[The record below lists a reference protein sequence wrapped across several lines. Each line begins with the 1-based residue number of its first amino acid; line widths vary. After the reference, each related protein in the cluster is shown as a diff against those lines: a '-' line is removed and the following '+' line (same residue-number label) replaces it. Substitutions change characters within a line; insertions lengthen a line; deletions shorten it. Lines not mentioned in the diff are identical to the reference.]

1 MFTDHLSFYAQD
13 DVTKNVLERL
23 KLTAKKL
30 PGLHYGGLPPAK
42 EEKPVEGQTQNSPKP
57 AEKKALDMF
66 DDDFLI
72 LAKQA
77 AAHRVHLN
85 FLLY

>member
-1 MFTDHLSFYAQD
+1 MSD

-42 EEKPVEGQTQNSPKP
+42 EEKPSEGSTLEQP
-57 AEKKALDMF
+57 AAKKSLDMF

-77 AAHRVHLN
+77 AAHKVHFVN
-85 FLLY
+85 